1 MNKEKDVAVY
11 ALELLGALI
20 LGAIGS
26 LLSFARNKQ

>member
-11 ALELLGALI
+11 VLELLGAMM

-26 LLSFARNKQ
+26 LLSFAKGK